1 MEDDYDR
8 VPVDTAT
15 GARNSTRFPDPEDFS
30 NNNIIL
36 SQPSSGYK
44 TLESQKRDSPNA
56 YAPLTKSHK
65 LATSGGSHRRN
76 KKCATIRSFLLCK
89 FVLLAI
95 VLSMAALAV
104 AIVSVA
110 MMTHHIAE
118 CKGQV
123 ERLMEEF
130 CDTMITGGQNNIG
143 MPCGMVDNWN
153 DSMYVCN
160 CTAMDM
166 NMTSYP

>member
-1 MEDDYDR
+1 MEDGYDR
-8 VPVDTAT
+8 VPVDTPS
-15 GARNSTRFPDPEDFS
+15 GVRNSTRFPDPDDFS
-30 NNNIIL
+30 NNIT

-44 TLESQKRDSPNA
+44 TLESQKRDSSNT

-65 LATSGGSHRRN
+65 YPTPGGGHRKN
-76 KKCATIRSFLLCK
+76 KKCATIRGVLLCK
-89 FVLLAI
+89 FVLFAI
-95 VLSMAALAV
+95 VLSIAALAV
-104 AIVSVA
+104 AIMSFA
-110 MMTHHIAE
+110 MVMRHIAE

-123 ERLMEEF
+123 ERLVEEF
-130 CDTMITGGQNNIG
+130 CDIMITGGQNNIG

-153 DSMYVCN
+153 DSACN